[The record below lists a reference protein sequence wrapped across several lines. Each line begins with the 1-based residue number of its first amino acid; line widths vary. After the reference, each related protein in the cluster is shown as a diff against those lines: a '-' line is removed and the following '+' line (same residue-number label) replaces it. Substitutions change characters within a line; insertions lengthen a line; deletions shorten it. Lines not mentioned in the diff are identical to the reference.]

1 MIRWVFRAESI
12 PVTRRAAGQAFR
24 CLATREGRK
33 KPPQLGRTLNW
44 VMGRDE
50 GGIHTGKD
58 VACMKY
64 NRGVCALCTLL
75 LMIALLFVSG
85 GSFAEAV
92 TGVLE
97 KPAQREYI
105 VDTAGMVTVED
116 RQRITKIGDDLR
128 TQTKAEIVVVT
139 IDTLEGR
146 DIETYAN
153 ELFRRW
159 GLGDEKLNNGVLLL
173 IVKADRKFRIEVGY
187 GLEGEITDGRSG
199 EILDGMKNDFR
210 QGNYSGGIL
219 DAYRKLTAYA
229 YRAVGEAPSAEV
241 DGVLDS
247 AAKPEEDEDGEDSED
262 SILMNVFLFFLAVV
276 GMILMGIVLYW
287 LLDIFD
293 RALGPGGGGGGSSAS
308 RSSDGGSSGGSSS
321 SRGGYGGGSS
331 GGGGASGGW

>member
-1 MIRWVFRAESI
+1 
-12 PVTRRAAGQAFR
+12 
-24 CLATREGRK
+24 
-33 KPPQLGRTLNW
+33 
-44 VMGRDE
+44 
-50 GGIHTGKD
+50 
-58 VACMKY
+58 MKY

-321 SRGGYGGGSS
+321 GRGGYGGGSS

>member
-1 MIRWVFRAESI
+1 MMIV
-12 PVTRRAAGQAFR
+12 
-24 CLATREGRK
+24 
-33 KPPQLGRTLNW
+33 
-44 VMGRDE
+44 
-50 GGIHTGKD
+50 
-58 VACMKY
+58 
-64 NRGVCALCTLL
+64 
-75 LMIALLFVSG
+75 LLFVSG

-116 RQRITKIGDDLR
+116 RQRITKIGENLR

-229 YRAVGEAPSAEV
+229 YHAVGEAPSAEV

-247 AAKPEEDEDGEDSED
+247 AAKPEEDEDGED

-293 RALGPGGGGGGSSAS
+293 RALGPGGGGGGSSW
-308 RSSDGGSSGGSSS
+308 RGRWG
-321 SRGGYGGGSS
+321 RGGRTVGGGDVPVPRHADIS
-331 GGGGASGGW
+331 GLPRRKKKRALDLTHRAGDGVPHLLRTGGDPYPHGLAARVEEARHRAVVDQ

>member
-1 MIRWVFRAESI
+1 
-12 PVTRRAAGQAFR
+12 
-24 CLATREGRK
+24 
-33 KPPQLGRTLNW
+33 
-44 VMGRDE
+44 
-50 GGIHTGKD
+50 
-58 VACMKY
+58 MKY

-75 LMIALLFVSG
+75 LMIVLLFASG

-116 RQRITKIGDDLR
+116 RQRITKIGEDLR

-187 GLEGEITDGRSG
+187 GLEGEITDGRAG
-199 EILDGMKNDFR
+199 EILDKMKPYFR
-210 QGNYSGGIL
+210 DEKYSEGVL
-219 DAYRKLTAYA
+219 NAYQKLAAYA
-229 YRAVGEAPSAEV
+229 YRAAGVAPGADVSETLEEASANEEE
-241 DGVLDS
+241 
-247 AAKPEEDEDGEDSED
+247 KP
-262 SILMNVFLFFLAVV
+262 SILMNVLIFFLAIV
-276 GMILMGIVLYW
+276 GMILLGVILNW
-287 LLDIFD
+287 LLGILNQ
-293 RALGPGGGGGGSSAS
+293 ALGPDNSGSSRRNRDFS
-308 RSSDGGSSGGSSS
+308 NDRRNSSSGGGS

>member
-24 CLATREGRK
+24 CLAAREGRK

-64 NRGVCALCTLL
+64 NRGDCALCTLL

-105 VDTAGMVTVED
+105 VDTAEMATVED
-116 RQRITKIGDDLR
+116 RQRITKIGEDLR

-247 AAKPEEDEDGEDSED
+247 AAKPEEDADGED

-308 RSSDGGSSGGSSS
+308 SRSSDGGSSGGSSS